1 MHGRPRKDPRPK
13 DAAAK
18 AAHLRD
24 LQAQLLQNHRNRTRR
39 RYTKEALASCSKLL
53 EINPEVYTPWN
64 YRKLALQH
72 NLDGVTDPDAV
83 KSAIEDEL
91 RVVSSDPY
99 FSQLAQ

>member
-18 AAHLRD
+18 AAHLHD
-24 LQAQLLQNHRNRTRR
+24 LQAQLLQNHRNRT
-39 RYTKEALASCSKLL
+39 YTKEALASCSKLL